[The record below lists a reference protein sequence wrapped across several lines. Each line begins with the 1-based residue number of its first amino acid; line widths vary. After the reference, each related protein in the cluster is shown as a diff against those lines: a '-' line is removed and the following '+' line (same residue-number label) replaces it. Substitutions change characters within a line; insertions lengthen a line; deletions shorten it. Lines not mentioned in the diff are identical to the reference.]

1 MWKSV
6 GLLAGILIVPITA
19 AGADTIAP
27 PDSPCTRQS
36 AIWRDL
42 FQDPSAARSNCSPH
56 MDLFAA
62 PTAAA
67 TGDSRRASDIPA
79 GVVRR
84 PDHLPGPRR
93 TGPGTGHD
101 AAADGAGGLSR
112 AYTTRRKIHFIASFA
127 TIPLFVAQYVL
138 GDKLYE
144 GTSGGSTK
152 STHSG
157 VAVGIETLFAV
168 NTVTGVWNMWESR
181 KDFNAGRK
189 RFIHGFLMLGA
200 GAGFVATGML
210 APDDEGGGENRST
223 HRNVAIASMAVA
235 TASYLIMLI
244 GR

>member
-6 GLLAGILIVPITA
+6 GLLAGILIMPVTA
-19 AGADTIAP
+19 AGAETIAP
-27 PDSPCTRQS
+27 ADSRCTRQS
-36 AIWRDL
+36 AIWHDL
-42 FQDPSAARSNCSPH
+42 FQDPSAARSSCAPH
-56 MDLFAA
+56 LDLFAA
-62 PTAAA
+62 PAAEPPDTAVEPAASGFALA
-67 TGDSRRASDIPA
+67 TGLTTFQNPTAPGQAPVTSP
-79 GVVRR
+79 R
-84 PDHLPGPRR
+84 PTAFEYSH
-93 TGPGTGHD
+93 
-101 AAADGAGGLSR
+101 

-138 GDKLYE
+138 GDQLYE

-152 STHSG
+152 SAHSG

-181 KDFNAGRK
+181 KDPNAGKK

-200 GAGFVATGML
+200 DIGFVATGML
-210 APDDEGGGENRST
+210 APDDEGGGDNRST